1 MGAGCSAPLS
11 FLLLVSGAFF
21 EAPEF
26 EEDSA
31 PLDFIGTGTMMNGA
45 INNGLERAAAFLDMT
60 VPEVVNRVTITW
72 SIDIGRAPGEVT
84 VILRVLKATL
94 VEKQLWEIVR
104 EQYRFEGISAPYDAI
119 NSPQQKLRGVRNLH
133 TDKLCPLKKSAPGCG
148 CRFFVSLFL
157 LPPFQGAFF
166 ICCSKNHYFFLLP
179 VAGAFYDDML

>member
-119 NSPQQKLRGVRNLH
+119 NSPQRRLRGVRNLH
-133 TDKLCPLKKSAPGCG
+133 PDRVV
-148 CRFFVSLFL
+148 RFRNL
-157 LPPFQGAFF
+157 LPA
-166 ICCSKNHYFFLLP
+166 
-179 VAGAFYDDML
+179 AGSD